1 MSIEKDLFLR
11 SHVDFKKLK
20 KYGFRKEKDY
30 YSYQKK
36 ILNDS
41 FLVDIHIDKD
51 GKVSGKVIDLSTNE
65 EYVMFHISSFQ
76 GEFVSRV
83 REAYQE
89 LLLDIKKNC
98 FITDYFV
105 FDQANRICH
114 YIFNKYQDEPEFL
127 WEDHHDG
134 VFRNKKN
141 LKWYGI
147 IMNIDYSK
155 IDKKNGRVEVMNLKL
170 NPSLIESLL
179 LKKGFYPAYHMKST
193 YWITIVLDNT
203 LKDEDIIPYIDMS
216 YQIICQKK

>member
-11 SHVDFKKLK
+11 SHVDFSQLET
-20 KYGFRKEKDY
+20 YGFIKKGKS
-30 YSYQKK
+30 YSYQKE
-36 ILNDS
+36 IFNNS
-41 FLVDIHIDKD
+41 FLADIHIDSL
-51 GKVSGKVIDLSTNE
+51 GNVFGKVIDLSTQE
-65 EYVMFHISSFQ
+65 EYVALNISSFQ
-76 GEFVSRV
+76 GEFVNRV
-83 REAYQE
+83 RDSYRN
-89 LLLDIKKNC
+89 LLIDIKRNC

-114 YIFNKYQDEPEFL
+114 YILNQYGDEPEFL
-127 WEDHHDG
+127 WEDHQDG

-155 IDKKNGRVEVMNLKL
+155 IDKKDGKVEVMNVKL
-170 NPSLIESLL
+170 DSSLIEKLIY
-179 LKKGFYPAYHMKST
+179 KKGFYPAYHMKST